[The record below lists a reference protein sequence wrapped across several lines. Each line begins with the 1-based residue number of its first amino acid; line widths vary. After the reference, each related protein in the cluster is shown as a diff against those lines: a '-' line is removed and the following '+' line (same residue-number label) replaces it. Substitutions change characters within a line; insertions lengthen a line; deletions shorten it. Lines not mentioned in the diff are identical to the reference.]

1 MPLRCHLHQG
11 LPLERQRKVG
21 KGRVITVI
29 VLLVEVSGSGI
40 AIMPPAHIPD
50 TPPESKKKLC
60 LGMRQKKECEQKQ
73 S

>member
-50 TPPESKKKLC
+50 IPPESKKKTVF
-60 LGMRQKKECEQKQ
+60 GHETKKRM
-73 S
+73 